1 MPRLHINNL
10 YWDAVQQLSRRK
22 LVLVCIG
29 IIVIYV
35 CIALLG
41 IFNVLPD
48 YQTRVSTGYEA
59 PSLEFAKLLGTDIF
73 GRSVLYKILA
83 GTKTAMLIGVLVT
96 SISVPIG
103 VILGALAGY
112 YGGVVDVGIVWLYTV
127 ISSVPYILMVI
138 AISYVIGKG
147 LVAICLAMGLLGWVG
162 LCRLIRSEVLKTRN
176 LEYVSA
182 ARVIGANDIQ
192 IIFSHILPNVV
203 HLAIISASL
212 QILGAIKS
220 EVILTF
226 LGVGIQDGSSW
237 GSMISDATGEL
248 VQGIWWPLAG
258 VVLAM
263 FLIIYALN
271 VVSDALRDALDPK
284 LRGSTEGAEG
294 NAPLDVKA
302 AAVQK
307 A

>member
-1 MPRLHINNL
+1 MPRVYINHL
-10 YWDAVQQLSRRK
+10 YWEAAQKLSRRR
-22 LVLVCIG
+22 LVVICFGIIAVYVLV
-29 IIVIYV
+29 
-35 CIALLG
+35 ALLG
-41 IFNVLPD
+41 VFNLLPD
-48 YQTRVSTGYEA
+48 YQTRVATGYEA
-59 PSLEFAKLLGTDIF
+59 PSFELAKLLGTDIF

-112 YGGVVDVGIVWLYTV
+112 YGGFVDVGIVWLYTV

-147 LVAICLAMGLLGWVG
+147 LIAICLAMGLLGWVG

-176 LEYVSA
+176 LEYVAA
-182 ARVIGANDIQ
+182 ARVIGANDFQ

-226 LGVGIQDGSSW
+226 LGVGIQDGASW

-258 VVLAM
+258 VVFAM

-284 LRGSTEGAEG
+284 LRGTTEVADGEPQAG
-294 NAPLDVKA
+294 VKEA
-302 AAVQK
+302 VVQK

>member
-1 MPRLHINNL
+1 MTRVHNL
-10 YWDAVQQLSRRK
+10 YWEAAQKLSRQK
-22 LVLVCIG
+22 LVVICLG
-29 IIVIYV
+29 IIAIYIV
-35 CIALLG
+35 VALLG
-41 IFNVLPD
+41 GFNVLPD
-48 YQTRVSTGYEA
+48 YQTRVGAEYEA
-59 PSLEFAKLLGTDIF
+59 PSLELAKLLGTDLF

-112 YGGVVDVGIVWLYTV
+112 YGGLVDVGIVWLYTV

-176 LEYVSA
+176 LEYVAA
-182 ARVIGANDIQ
+182 ARVIGANDLQ
-192 IIFSHILPNVV
+192 IIFSHILPNVI

-220 EVILTF
+220 EVILTYI
-226 LGVGIQDGSSW
+226 GVGIQDGASW
-237 GSMISDATGEL
+237 GAMISDATGEL

-263 FLIIYALN
+263 FLLIYSLN

-284 LRGSTEGAEG
+284 LRGTTEVAEG
-294 NAPLDVKA
+294 DSQFEVKE

>member
-1 MPRLHINNL
+1 MPRFNNL
-10 YWDAVQQLSRRK
+10 YWDAAQKLSRQK
-22 LVLVCIG
+22 LVVICLG
-29 IIVIYV
+29 IIAVYIFV
-35 CIALLG
+35 ALLG
-41 IFNVLPD
+41 ILNLLPD
-48 YQTRVSTGYEA
+48 YQTRVATGYEA
-59 PSLEFAKLLGTDIF
+59 PSLGLAKLLGTDIF

-83 GTKTAMLIGVLVT
+83 GTKTAMLIGILVT
-96 SISVPIG
+96 SISVPLG
-103 VILGALAGY
+103 VTLGAVAGY
-112 YGGVVDVGIVWLYTV
+112 YGGLVDVGIVWLYTV

-162 LCRLIRSEVLKTRN
+162 LCRLIRSEVLKNRN
-176 LEYVSA
+176 LEYVAA
-182 ARVIGANDIQ
+182 ARVIGANDLQ
-192 IIFSHILPNVV
+192 IIFRHILPNVV

-226 LGVGIQDGSSW
+226 LGVGIQDGASW

-258 VVLAM
+258 VVFTM

-284 LRGSTEGAEG
+284 LRGSTEVVEEDSQLGAKE
-294 NAPLDVKA
+294 

>member
-1 MPRLHINNL
+1 MPPVQNL
-10 YWDAVQQLSRRK
+10 YWEAAQKLSRQK
-22 LVLVCIG
+22 LVVICLG
-29 IIVIYV
+29 IIAVYIL
-35 CIALLG
+35 IALLG
-41 IFNVLPD
+41 VFNLLPD
-48 YQTRVSTGYEA
+48 YQTRVATGYEA
-59 PSLEFAKLLGTDIF
+59 PSLDLAKLFGTDIF

-176 LEYVSA
+176 LEYVAA
-182 ARVIGANDIQ
+182 ARVIGANDAQ

-226 LGVGIQDGSSW
+226 LGVGIQDGASW

-248 VQGIWWPLAG
+248 VQGVWWSLTG
-258 VVLAM
+258 VVFAM

-284 LRGSTEGAEG
+284 LRGSVEVAEG
-294 NAPLDVKA
+294 DSQFEAKE
-302 AAVQK
+302 AVVQSF
-307 A
+307 

>member
-1 MPRLHINNL
+1 MTHIPNL
-10 YWDAVQQLSRRK
+10 YWEAAQKLSRQK
-22 LVLVCIG
+22 LVVVCLG
-29 IIVIYV
+29 IIAIYILV
-35 CIALLG
+35 ALLG
-41 IFNVLPD
+41 GFNVLPD
-48 YQTRVSTGYEA
+48 YQTRVGAEYEA
-59 PSLEFAKLLGTDIF
+59 PSFELAKLLGTDLF

-112 YGGVVDVGIVWLYTV
+112 YGGLVDVGIVWLYTV

-176 LEYVSA
+176 LEYVAA
-182 ARVIGANDIQ
+182 ARVIGANDLQ
-192 IIFSHILPNVV
+192 IIFSHILPNVI

-220 EVILTF
+220 EVILTYI
-226 LGVGIQDGSSW
+226 GVGIQDGASW
-237 GSMISDATGEL
+237 GAMISDATGEL

-263 FLIIYALN
+263 FLLIYSLN

-284 LRGSTEGAEG
+284 LRGTTEVAEG
-294 NAPLDVKA
+294 NSQVEVKE

>member
-1 MPRLHINNL
+1 MTRVHNL
-10 YWDAVQQLSRRK
+10 YWEAAYKLSRQK
-22 LVLVCIG
+22 LVVICLG
-29 IIVIYV
+29 IIAIYILV
-35 CIALLG
+35 ALLG
-41 IFNVLPD
+41 GFNVLPD
-48 YQTRVSTGYEA
+48 YQTRVGAEYEA
-59 PSLEFAKLLGTDIF
+59 PSLELAKLLGTDLF

-103 VILGALAGY
+103 VILGALAGF
-112 YGGVVDVGIVWLYTV
+112 YGGVVDIGIVWLYTV

-176 LEYVSA
+176 LEYVAA
-182 ARVIGANDIQ
+182 ARVIGANDLQ
-192 IIFSHILPNVV
+192 IIFSHILPNVI

-220 EVILTF
+220 EVILTYI
-226 LGVGIQDGSSW
+226 GVGIQDGASW
-237 GSMISDATGEL
+237 GAMISDATGEL

-263 FLIIYALN
+263 FLLIYSLN

-284 LRGSTEGAEG
+284 LRGTTEVAEGDSPFGAEES
-294 NAPLDVKA
+294 
-302 AAVQK
+302 AVQK

>member
-1 MPRLHINNL
+1 MPRVQNL
-10 YWDAVQQLSRRK
+10 YWEAAQKLSRQK
-22 LVLVCIG
+22 LVVICCG
-29 IIVIYV
+29 IIAVYILV
-35 CIALLG
+35 ALLG
-41 IFNVLPD
+41 VFNLLPD
-48 YQTRVSTGYEA
+48 YQTRVATGYEA
-59 PSLEFAKLLGTDIF
+59 PSLELAKLLGTDIF

-96 SISVPIG
+96 SISVPFG

-112 YGGVVDVGIVWLYTV
+112 YGGWVDVGIVWLYTV

-176 LEYVSA
+176 LEYVAA
-182 ARVIGANDIQ
+182 ARVIGANDLQ
-192 IIFSHILPNVV
+192 IIFSHILPNVL

-220 EVILTF
+220 EVILTYI
-226 LGVGIQDGSSW
+226 GVGIQDGASW

-258 VVLAM
+258 VVFAM

-284 LRGSTEGAEG
+284 LRGTTEVGGGESQLG
-294 NAPLDVKA
+294 VKE
-302 AAVQK
+302 AVIQK

>member
-1 MPRLHINNL
+1 MTRAHNL
-10 YWDAVQQLSRRK
+10 YWEAAQKLSRQK
-22 LVLVCIG
+22 LVVICLG
-29 IIVIYV
+29 IIAIYILV
-35 CIALLG
+35 ALLG
-41 IFNVLPD
+41 GFNVLPD
-48 YQTRVSTGYEA
+48 YQTRVGAEYEA
-59 PSLEFAKLLGTDIF
+59 PSLELAKLLGTDLF

-112 YGGVVDVGIVWLYTV
+112 YGGLVDVGIVWLYTV

-176 LEYVSA
+176 LEYVAA
-182 ARVIGANDIQ
+182 ARVIGANDLQ
-192 IIFSHILPNVV
+192 IIFSHILPNVI

-220 EVILTF
+220 EVILTYI
-226 LGVGIQDGSSW
+226 GVGIQDGASW
-237 GSMISDATGEL
+237 GAMISDATGEL

-263 FLIIYALN
+263 FLLIYSLN

-284 LRGSTEGAEG
+284 LRGTTEVAEG
-294 NAPLDVKA
+294 NSQVEVKE

>member
-1 MPRLHINNL
+1 MPRVHNL
-10 YWDAVQQLSRRK
+10 YWEAAQKLSRQK
-22 LVLVCIG
+22 LVVICLG
-29 IIVIYV
+29 IIAIYILV
-35 CIALLG
+35 ALLG
-41 IFNVLPD
+41 GFNILPD
-48 YQTRVSTGYEA
+48 YQTRVGAEYEA
-59 PSLEFAKLLGTDIF
+59 PSLTLAKLLGTDLF

-112 YGGVVDVGIVWLYTV
+112 YGGLVDVGIVWLYTV
-127 ISSVPYILMVI
+127 VSSVPYILMVI

-176 LEYVSA
+176 LEYVA
-182 ARVIGANDIQ
+182 AAKVIGANDLQ
-192 IIFSHILPNVV
+192 IIFSHILPNVI

-220 EVILTF
+220 EVILTYI
-226 LGVGIQDGSSW
+226 GVGIQDGASW
-237 GSMISDATGEL
+237 GAMISDATGEL

-263 FLIIYALN
+263 FLLIYSLN

-284 LRGSTEGAEG
+284 LRGATEVADGDSQFEVKEAASQ
-294 NAPLDVKA
+294 NA
-302 AAVQK
+302 
-307 A
+307 